1 MSNSIGPLVH
11 ADESFSHQI
20 VETHASVQQSDL
32 SWAEKVCGMVAAR
45 DGSLSIGFGFG
56 KYANRNVVDG
66 YGGVSRGVEQWAVRA
81 SRALDSDPDSVNVGP
96 LRYEVLVALRQV
108 RVVLEATA
116 QQPIAYD
123 LVLEGVLPCMLEERE
138 DRRTL
143 TGYRRSA
150 DQVRYHQTGV
160 ARGWIEVDGVR
171 HQVTPE
177 DWVMTRDHSWGLRPG
192 VGAPVSDLQADPVD
206 ALAPRILAV
215 WNPLLFR
222 SPDGS
227 HYGFHQYY
235 LLYAGEGWQH
245 EKVQGGFEYPDGRR
259 VPLRRLDPRLQ
270 FDPHNLRLLGGEV
283 GLTLQDGSQ
292 RVLQVRVL
300 GSTGFHLGA
309 GLYHGLDGHYHG
321 QWRGPLLVEGEY
333 CADCSTPQAVARLNQ
348 FRDALIEVHDPVTGA
363 TGWGNCQT
371 WVHGTWPEFGLPA
384 TADTTKETP

>member
-1 MSNSIGPLVH
+1 MSNSIAPLVH
-11 ADESFSHQI
+11 ADESFTHQI

-66 YGGVSRGVEQWAVRA
+66 YGGVSRGVEQWTVRA

-96 LRYEVLVALRQV
+96 LRYEVLAPLRQV

-123 LVLEGVLPCMLEERE
+123 LVLDGVLPCMLEEPE

-150 DQVRYHQTGV
+150 DQIRYHQTGV
-160 ARGWIEVDGVR
+160 ARGRIEVDGVR
-171 HQVTPE
+171 YQVTPE

-222 SPDGS
+222 APDGS

-235 LLYAGEGWQH
+235 LLYAGDGWQH

-270 FDPHNLRLLGGEV
+270 FDPRNLRLLGGEV
-283 GLTLQDGSQ
+283 GLTFQDGSQ
-292 RVLQVRVL
+292 RVLQVRAL

-333 CADCSTPQAVARLNQ
+333 CADCSTPQAAARLNQ